1 MGVPQTRHRV
11 FFIAV
16 RNDIDFDLQSLDMS
30 FNYEPITFGEIK
42 DGTGEELNPDTIMY
56 HWLCKA
62 NEEDKRLGDTLVR
75 LGEKEKFFN
84 ERICWEH
91 NIVQTVAS
99 GGGMY
104 RGTEKTRVS
113 CEDIINASTFPQDYD
128 FLNKTRAS
136 VQYICG
142 MSVPPIMIKR
152 IVTRLIESGVFNM
165 TQRNIKRGTDKFESI
180 KFV

>member
-1 MGVPQTRHRV
+1 M
-11 FFIAV
+11 
-16 RNDIDFDLQSLDMS
+16 LQNKLDMS

-42 DGTGEELNPDTIMY
+42 TGTGDELNKESVMY
-56 HWLCKA
+56 AVLCKS
-62 NEEDKRLGDTLVR
+62 EPCDKRLGDTLVR

-91 NIVQTVAS
+91 NIVQTIAS

-128 FLNKTRAS
+128 FINRTRNN

-142 MSVPPIMIKR
+142 MSVPPLMIKR
-152 IVTRLIESGVFNM
+152 ITTRLIEGGVFDV
-165 TQRNIKRGTDKFESI
+165 KK
-180 KFV
+180 

>member
-1 MGVPQTRHRV
+1 MLK
-11 FFIAV
+11 
-16 RNDIDFDLQSLDMS
+16 DKLDMS
-30 FNYEPITFGEIK
+30 FNYEPITYGEIK
-42 DGTGEELNPDTIMY
+42 DGTGDKLGADTILY
-56 HWLCKA
+56 KWLLKA
-62 NEEDKRLGDTLVR
+62 QPCDKRVSDTLVR

-91 NIVQTVAS
+91 NVMQTVAS

-113 CEDIINASTFPQDYD
+113 CEDIINAQTFPSDYD
-128 FLNKTRAS
+128 FINRTRHN

-152 IVTRLIESGVFNM
+152 IVTRLIESGLFN
-165 TQRNIKRGTDKFESI
+165 
-180 KFV
+180 